1 MTDTKTITLNTPI
14 KMGDNEITELT
25 LTKPMIGQVRG
36 VKIFD
41 LLQGNTDAY
50 IELLPR
56 ISTPAMNK
64 AQASTMDLIDFLQVI
79 EVVGEWFTSGK
90 ANTPTV

>member
-1 MTDTKTITLNTPI
+1 MTTITLNTPI
-14 KMGDNEITELT
+14 KAGDKSIEQLT

-41 LLQGNTDAY
+41 LLQGDTDAY

-56 ISTPAMNK
+56 ITSPAINK
-64 AQASTMDLIDFLQVI
+64 AQASSLDLTDFLQII
-79 EVVGEWFTSGK
+79 EVVGGWFTEGK
-90 ANTPTV
+90 TDTPTAS

>member
-1 MTDTKTITLNTPI
+1 MTTITLNTPI
-14 KMGDNEITELT
+14 KAGDKSIEQLT

-41 LLQGNTDAY
+41 LLQGDTDAY

-56 ISTPAMNK
+56 ITSPAINK
-64 AQASTMDLIDFLQVI
+64 AQASSLDLTDFLQII
-79 EVVGEWFTSGK
+79 EVVGGWFAEAKTD
-90 ANTPTV
+90 TPTAS

>member
-1 MTDTKTITLNTPI
+1 MTTITLNTPI
-14 KMGDNEITELT
+14 KAGDKSIEQLT

-41 LLQGNTDAY
+41 LLQGDTDAY

-56 ISTPAMNK
+56 ITSPAINK
-64 AQASTMDLIDFLQVI
+64 AQASSLDLTDFLQII
-79 EVVGEWFTSGK
+79 EVVGGWFAEGK
-90 ANTPTV
+90 TDTPTAS